1 MIASC
6 PSLGTHHFTTAHS
19 APHGTRTRVTT
30 PNRHLLLSTTT
41 TPSILRP
48 ALLSSLSYVFLSGRH
63 GGVLS
68 RIRLSYGSTSV
79 LSSSYSPPSWLPCPQ
94 DPTERFRSSL
104 ITAIHLRPLAHDTAT
119 PRVPLS
125 SHGHPTLPGSQPSF
139 VTYRARLL
147 ADI

>member
-1 MIASC
+1 MY
-6 PSLGTHHFTTAHS
+6 HS
-19 APHGTRTRVTT
+19 HSSPRHSPMTQPPHVSRVTT
-30 PNRHLLLSTTT
+30 PNRHLRLSTTT
-41 TPSILRP
+41 TTPSTLRS

-147 ADI
+147 ADIRLP